1 MEKLEKTTFQ
11 SKIRELSDE
20 IINKIAAG
28 EVIENPASAVKEMIE
43 NAIDA
48 KAQKIRIQIADGGK
62 ELIRITDD
70 GEGMSKEDLSLCY
83 LRHTT
88 SKLRTASD
96 LFRLKTNGFTLIKVC
111 GKILQIPL

>member
-43 NAIDA
+43 
-48 KAQKIRIQIADGGK
+48 KGLL
-62 ELIRITDD
+62 E
-70 GEGMSKEDLSLCY
+70 C
-83 LRHTT
+83 
-88 SKLRTASD
+88 
-96 LFRLKTNGFTLIKVC
+96 
-111 GKILQIPL
+111 